1 MPGCSR
7 ELPFQRICKISGET
21 KIEITSHNHGSVEN
35 GCISNLSFLSCRV
48 IFALNHDYLGER
60 VSNKGFVFS
69 GTFWLSTAL
78 FLMLLSFRFHSAKRL
93 REDPPSHLKPIKHR
107 SPLISAVK
115 SSQAFSPSQDKL
127 FTPHARGGNFWYQV
141 FTLLGN
147 ISRATSF

>member
-1 MPGCSR
+1 M
-7 ELPFQRICKISGET
+7 
-21 KIEITSHNHGSVEN
+21 EN

-60 VSNKGFVFS
+60 VVSNQGFVFS

-127 FTPHARGGNFWYQV
+127 FTPHARGEF
-141 FTLLGN
+141 LGTKCLP
-147 ISRATSF
+147 SWVTYPKPLRFEDDFPFLMGYVSFLEGKCLCSYA